1 MDLVLG
7 FACDE
12 PRMMQPKKQGVM
24 DARRLSTSANSID
37 ELNLWLAD
45 ADKKEWSAD
54 GHRR

>member
-1 MDLVLG
+1 
-7 FACDE
+7 
-12 PRMMQPKKQGVM
+12 MMQPKKQGVM

-54 GHRR
+54 RHRR